1 MPPQPGMTP
10 EARDAAA
17 TECPTCRAR
26 TLPDPLVYSV
36 VASYTCGTCSTE
48 WSARLRNGRPDV
60 RLYPGATVAR
70 GDDIVSPLTEWPRAR
85 PIADHG
91 AYETVPPQHLI
102 ERLR

>member
-1 MPPQPGMTP
+1 MTS

-17 TECPTCRAR
+17 TDCPTCHAR

-36 VASYTCGTCSTE
+36 VACYTCETCGDQ

-60 RLYPGATVAR
+60 RLYPASTIAR
-70 GDDIVSPLTEWPRAR
+70 VGDDLVSPLTEWPRSR
-85 PIADHG
+85 HEDEHR
-91 AYETVPPQHLI
+91 AYETAPPRELH